1 MTTNVP
7 QDVIDDFKE
16 AGFPIHLM
24 FDWENR
30 LSKFLQLRA
39 QRQQGAEPVAWMHH
53 FNYEDGEH
61 EEVLSHS
68 KEIPAIMGAE
78 YAGKSIPL
86 YTTPPQANALVSD
99 DLLKFKLDLLQ
110 VASCTCGTKTPEAK
124 YHTDSCRYR
133 LICEIQNDV
142 DALRTQLADAT
153 RKLEEARKD
162 AERWAEFMRNT
173 KFSIWYWCGSGKS
186 PNKPISNA
194 EAIALIDQAIE
205 QGKGGDE

>member
-133 LICEIQNDV
+133 LICEIQNEV

-153 RKLEEARKD
+153 RKLEEARKVMKIAYHHIPPNAVD
-162 AERWAEFMRNT
+162 KESYLAGKPAEECYINT
-173 KFSIWYWCGSGKS
+173 MVR
-186 PNKPISNA
+186 
-194 EAIALIDQAIE
+194 QAIE
-205 QGKGGDE
+205 QGKGGDDAS